1 MLHLE
6 GCNVSLNLVYL
17 VAFLLTC
24 LAEIVLMVVLFVR
37 RQYRV
42 FPVFT
47 FYIVFNVF
55 VDFGVPVLMAGS
67 SKSFAHSVA
76 IALLPPQYF
85 LEGMVLFEIAWH
97 VLRPVQVSLPRGA
110 LQAFALCMV
119 LALLGGALLAWHVD
133 VHGTTTYV
141 KLKAPLDL
149 TVGLLRMLIFVVTA
163 AFAQVLGIG
172 WKNKVLQLA
181 TALSL
186 YSAVDLVVS
195 LVQSHSGLSHTLEHI
210 RAVNY
215 LFELCFLVFAFTT
228 KDVERREFS
237 PQMEQFLVTLAGRA
251 RLARTAL
258 IRMQVK

>member
-1 MLHLE
+1 MLHLK
-6 GCNVSLNLVYL
+6 GCNMSLNVLYAT
-17 VAFLLTC
+17 AFLLTFV
-24 LAEIVLMVVLFVR
+24 AEVGLMAVLFVR

-42 FPVFT
+42 FPIFT
-47 FYIVFNVF
+47 FYITFNVF
-55 VDFGVPVLMAGS
+55 VDFGVPILIAAS
-67 SKSFAHSVA
+67 SKGFAHSVS

-110 LQAFALCMV
+110 LHAFALCLV
-119 LALLGGALLAWHVD
+119 LALLGGTLLAWHVD
-133 VHGTTTYV
+133 LNGTTTYV

-163 AFAQVLGIG
+163 GFAQVLGIG

-181 TALSL
+181 TALSF
-186 YSAVDLVVS
+186 YSAVDLIVS
-195 LVQSHSGLSHTLEHI
+195 LVESHSGPSQALDHI

-215 LFELCFLVFAFTT
+215 LFELCFLVWAFTT
-228 KDVERREFS
+228 KEVRRREFS

-251 RLARTAL
+251 KLARTAL
-258 IRMQVK
+258 VRMQVK